1 MPMSQNSFK
10 NWMAQVRAPF
20 LILAVF
26 LVVIGL
32 AFSVKYPQ
40 EPGFAFSWLHA
51 VMLVIGVVLS
61 HVSVNLFNEYS
72 DFKTKIDF
80 HTNRTPFSGGSGM
93 MQAGNTRP
101 ENVKTVGIITLI
113 IAGTIGIY
121 FAFISHWVVFI
132 FSVIGAFSVLFY
144 TNFLAK
150 YVLGELFAGLALGT
164 LVVLGTYV
172 AMTAVPGMPVE
183 SLFPREVIWI
193 SIPPGILTS
202 LLLLI
207 NQFPDHEADKIGGR
221 KHLVIRF
228 GLKGASYIY
237 TAGMF
242 ATFAII
248 VLAPLIGFSSFWVY
262 LALLPLPLGIK
273 AAFTAIRHGDDLGK
287 MVPAL
292 GSNVMTVLLTDLL
305 LAVSVFID
313 VL

>member
-1 MPMSQNSFK
+1 MSANPIK
-10 NWMAQVRAPF
+10 TWMAQVRAPF

-32 AFSVKYPQ
+32 AFSVKYP
-40 EPGFAFSWLHA
+40 PDPLTSFNWLHA

-80 HTNRTPFSGGSGM
+80 NTSRTPFSGGSGM
-93 MQAGNTRP
+93 MQSGNTRP
-101 ENVKTVGIITLI
+101 ENVKTVGIITLLI
-113 IAGTIGIY
+113 SGAIGIY
-121 FAFISHWVVFI
+121 FAVVSHWMVFV

-172 AMTAVPGMPVE
+172 AMTGMPGM
-183 SLFPREVIWI
+183 SAGGLFPKEVIWV

-207 NQFPDHEADKIGGR
+207 NEFPDHEADKEGGR
-221 KHLVIRF
+221 RHLVIRF

-248 VLAPLIGFSSFWVY
+248 VLVPIIGISSYWIY
-262 LALLPLPLGIK
+262 IALLPLPLGVK
-273 AAFTAIRHGDDLGK
+273 AAMTAIRHGDDFGK

>member
-1 MPMSQNSFK
+1 MSNHSFK
-10 NWMAQVRAPF
+10 VWMAQIRAPF

-26 LVVIGL
+26 LVCIGL

-40 EPGFAFSWLHA
+40 DPGSTFNWLHA
-51 VMLVIGVVLS
+51 VLLVIGVVLS

-93 MQAGNTRP
+93 MQAGKTRP
-101 ENVKTVGIITLI
+101 EHVRSVGIITLL
-113 IAGTIGIY
+113 IAGTIGVY
-121 FAFISHWVVFI
+121 FSFISHWMVFV

-150 YVLGELFAGLALGT
+150 YILGELFAGLALGT

-172 AMTAVPGMPVE
+172 AMTAAPGMAANG
-183 SLFPREVIWI
+183 LFPREVIWI

-207 NQFPDHEADKIGGR
+207 NQFPDHEADRQGGR
-221 KHLVIRF
+221 NHLVVRF

-242 ATFAII
+242 MTFAII
-248 VLAPLIGFSSFWVY
+248 VLVPLIGISSFWIY
-262 LALLPLPLGIK
+262 LSLLPLPLGVK
-273 AAFTAIRHGDDLGK
+273 AAITAIRHGDDFGK
-287 MVPAL
+287 LVPAL

>member
-1 MPMSQNSFK
+1 MSANPIK
-10 NWMAQVRAPF
+10 TWAAQVRAPF

-32 AFSVKYPQ
+32 AFSVKYPPD
-40 EPGFAFSWLHA
+40 PGTSFNWLHA

-72 DFKTKIDF
+72 DFKTRIDF
-80 HTNRTPFSGGSGM
+80 NTNRTPFSGGSGM

-101 ENVKTVGIITLI
+101 ENVKTVGIITLLI
-113 IAGTIGIY
+113 SGAVGIY
-121 FAFISHWVVFI
+121 FAFVSHWMVFV
-132 FSVIGAFSVLFY
+132 FSVIGACSVLFY

-172 AMTAVPGMPVE
+172 AMTGMPGMPAGN
-183 SLFPREVIWI
+183 LFPKEVIWV

-207 NQFPDHEADKIGGR
+207 NQFPDHEADKEGGR

-248 VLAPLIGFSSFWVY
+248 VIVPILGISSYWIY
-262 LALLPLPLGIK
+262 IALLPLPLGVK
-273 AAFTAIRHGDDLGK
+273 AAMTAIRHGDDFGK
-287 MVPAL
+287 MVQAL

>member
-1 MPMSQNSFK
+1 MSQNSFK

-40 EPGFAFSWLHA
+40 EAGFAFNWLHA
-51 VMLVIGVVLS
+51 VLLVIGVVLS

-72 DFKTKIDF
+72 DFKTRIDF

-101 ENVKTVGIITLI
+101 ENVKAVGIIALI

-121 FAFISHWVVFI
+121 FAFISHWMVFV

-164 LVVLGTYV
+164 LVVLGTYI
-172 AMTAVPGMPVE
+172 AMTAVPGMPVD

-207 NQFPDHEADKIGGR
+207 NQFPDHEADRKGGR
-221 KHLVIRF
+221 RHLVIRF

-237 TAGMF
+237 TGGMF

-248 VLAPLIGFSSFWVY
+248 VLAPIIGISSFWIY
-262 LALLPLPLGIK
+262 LALLPMPLGIK
-273 AAFTAIRHGDDLGK
+273 AAITAIRHGDDFGK

>member
-1 MPMSQNSFK
+1 MSTNSLK
-10 NWMAQVRAPF
+10 TWMAQIRAPF

-40 EPGFAFSWLHA
+40 NSGTSINWLHA
-51 VMLVIGVVLS
+51 VMLIIGVVLS

-72 DFKTKIDF
+72 DFKTRIDF
-80 HTNRTPFSGGSGM
+80 NTNRTPFSGGSGM
-93 MQAGNTRP
+93 IQAGNTRP
-101 ENVKTVGIITLI
+101 ENVKTVGIITLL
-113 IAGTIGIY
+113 IAGAIGIY
-121 FAFISHWVVFI
+121 FAFISHWIVFV
-132 FSVIGAFSVLFY
+132 FSVVGAFSVLFY

-164 LVVLGTYV
+164 LVVLGTYT
-172 AMTAVPGMPVE
+172 AMTATPGMPVDG
-183 SLFPREVIWI
+183 LFPREVIWI

-207 NQFPDHEADKIGGR
+207 NQFPDHEADMKGGR

-242 ATFAII
+242 ATFGII
-248 VLAPLIGFSSFWVY
+248 VLVPLLGISSYWIY
-262 LALLPLPLGIK
+262 IALLPMPLGIK
-273 AAFTAIRHGDDLGK
+273 AAMTAIRHGDDHGK
-287 MVPAL
+287 MIPAL

-305 LAVSVFID
+305 LAVSVIID

>member
-1 MPMSQNSFK
+1 MSSNSFK
-10 NWMAQVRAPF
+10 TWMAQIRAPF

-40 EPGFAFSWLHA
+40 DPGSAFNWLHA

-72 DFKTKIDF
+72 DFKTRIDF

-93 MQAGNTRP
+93 MQSGKTRP
-101 ENVKTVGIITLI
+101 EHVKAVGIITLL
-113 IAGTIGIY
+113 IAGAIGIY
-121 FAFISHWVVFI
+121 FAFISHWMVFLI
-132 FSVIGAFSVLFY
+132 SVIGAYSVLFY

-172 AMTAVPGMPVE
+172 AMTAAPGMPLDG
-183 SLFPREVIWI
+183 LFPREVIWV

-207 NQFPDHEADKIGGR
+207 NQFPDHEADRQGGR

-248 VLAPLIGFSSFWVY
+248 VLVPLIGISSFWIY
-262 LALLPLPLGIK
+262 LALLPLPLGVK
-273 AAFTAIRHGDDLGK
+273 AAITAIRHGDDFGK

-305 LAVSVFID
+305 LAVSVIID

>member
-1 MPMSQNSFK
+1 MSANPIK
-10 NWMAQVRAPF
+10 AWMAQIRAHF

-32 AFSVKYPQ
+32 AFSVKYPPD
-40 EPGFAFSWLHA
+40 PGTSFNWLHA

-72 DFKTKIDF
+72 DFKTRIDF
-80 HTNRTPFSGGSGM
+80 NTNRTPFSGGSGM
-93 MQAGNTRP
+93 MQTGNTRP
-101 ENVKTVGIITLI
+101 ENVKTVGIITLMI
-113 IAGTIGIY
+113 SGAVGIY
-121 FAFISHWVVFI
+121 FAFVSHWMVFV

-172 AMTAVPGMPVE
+172 AMTGMPGMPAGN
-183 SLFPREVIWI
+183 LFPKEVIWV

-207 NQFPDHEADKIGGR
+207 NEFPDHEADKEGGR

-248 VLAPLIGFSSFWVY
+248 VLVPIIGISSYWIY
-262 LALLPLPLGIK
+262 IALLPLPLGVK
-273 AAFTAIRHGDDLGK
+273 AAMTAIRHGDDFGK
-287 MVPAL
+287 MVAAL

>member
-1 MPMSQNSFK
+1 MSGNSFK
-10 NWMAQVRAPF
+10 IWMAQIRAPF

-40 EPGFAFSWLHA
+40 DPVTVFNWLHA
-51 VMLVIGVVLS
+51 VLLVIGVVLS

-80 HTNRTPFSGGSGM
+80 NTNRTPFSGGSGM
-93 MQAGNTRP
+93 IQAGNTRP
-101 ENVKTVGIITLI
+101 ENVKTVGIITLL
-113 IAGTIGIY
+113 IAFAIGIY
-121 FAFISHWVVFI
+121 FAVISHWIVLI
-132 FSVIGAFSVLFY
+132 FSLIGAISVLFY

-150 YVLGELFAGLALGT
+150 RILGELFAGMALGT
-164 LVVLGTYV
+164 LVVLGTYM
-172 AMTAVPGMPVE
+172 AMTATPGIALE
-183 SLFPREVIWI
+183 GLFPKEVIWI

-207 NQFPDHEADKIGGR
+207 NQFPDHEADKDGGR

-242 ATFAII
+242 VTFAII
-248 VLAPLIGFSSFWVY
+248 VLVPIIGISSYWIY
-262 LALLPLPLGIK
+262 IALLPLPLGTK
-273 AAFTAIRHGDDLGK
+273 AAITAIRHGDDLGK
-287 MVPAL
+287 LVPAL

-305 LAVSVFID
+305 LAVSVIID

>member
-1 MPMSQNSFK
+1 MNQNSFK
-10 NWMAQVRAPF
+10 TWMAQVRAPF

-32 AFSVKYPQ
+32 AFSVKYPR
-40 EPGFAFSWLHA
+40 EPGWAFDWLHA

-72 DFKTKIDF
+72 DFKTRIDF

-101 ENVKTVGIITLI
+101 ENVKSVGIIALI

-121 FAFISHWVVFI
+121 FSFISHWVVFI

-172 AMTAVPGMPVE
+172 AMTAVPGMPVD

-248 VLAPLIGFSSFWVY
+248 VLAPLIGISSFWIY
-262 LALLPLPLGIK
+262 LALLPLPLGVK
-273 AAFTAIRHGDDLGK
+273 AAFTAIRHGDDFVK

-305 LAVSVFID
+305 LAVSVFIE